1 MGRMPDVLAPVLPNR
16 ELVFTVPQ
24 VVEHLVQ
31 PTQRLDLLVTDV
43 IARARQTLHIG
54 GPFWNIGEWE
64 LLRPV
69 ILPALESRGVHVTF
83 YLHRSESGRLPAIED
98 MLRDARGHGSVKAL
112 WWTAGLPSLMH
123 AKFVIADGTAGY
135 FGTTT
140 SPRSD

>member
-1 MGRMPDVLAPVLPNR
+1 MPDVLAPVLPNR

-24 VVEHLVQ
+24 GVEHLVQ

-98 MLRDARGHGSVKAL
+98 TQAPRRAWPRFGAAVDRRAA
-112 WWTAGLPSLMH
+112 SLMH